1 MAAMLRRVNPAAGA
15 TLLQRAMRGS
25 ARSNSLIPMVLES
38 TPRGERAFDIF
49 SRLLQERVA
58 RAARDAHDAHATPPS
73 LPSRHH
79 RAVHRC
85 HAVHAATNC
94 ATTANRAPP
103 QERIVCLNGAI
114 DDSVS
119 AVVVAQLLYLEAQS
133 TEKPINMYINSP
145 GGVVTAGLAIYD
157 TMQYI
162 KPPVATLCVGQVD
175 APADMPWAPLVLTP
189 LNLAPLVRH

>member
-145 GGVVTAGLAIYD
+145 GGLLEIERDRAEMVLSIVLLWRPTQASS
-157 TMQYI
+157 
-162 KPPVATLCVGQVD
+162 PPGWRSTTRCSIL
-175 APADMPWAPLVLTP
+175 LFF
-189 LNLAPLVRH
+189 